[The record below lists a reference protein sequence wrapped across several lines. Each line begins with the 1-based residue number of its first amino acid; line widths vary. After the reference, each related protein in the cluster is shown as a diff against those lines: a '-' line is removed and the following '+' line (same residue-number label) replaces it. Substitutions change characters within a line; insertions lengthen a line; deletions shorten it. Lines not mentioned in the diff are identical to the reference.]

1 MTAVPLTDI
10 AAPRRIA
17 ILTNRIPPYR
27 LPVYEA
33 LLREEPAEY
42 RFFLSDPLDRSDPGV
57 PGALPVA
64 HSAGVDFTGRTVHR
78 AARTVQ
84 EETVHVPVRLPAAL
98 MRFRPDLL
106 ISGEFGLRSFTAL
119 AVARMLRVPLA
130 LSSEEIDEKGREISP
145 ARRLLRRT
153 LLPRAD
159 AFLAW
164 GKPAAEHILGRGIPP
179 DRVYLCAQA
188 VDHAS
193 WSAMAGRVD
202 RERFRSERGLKGRV
216 FLAAG
221 RLVALKGFDRFLRA
235 WAELPREVR
244 GRHTVVIVGG
254 GAEETCLRGIAR
266 EAGLHEAVF
275 GGLCAQKELAGWYA
289 AADVFVFPSLVDVW
303 GLVVNEAMACGL
315 PVLAS
320 TRAGASRGLVEGSGA
335 GELFD
340 PLDRERFASLLL
352 RWAES
357 PPSFLPETARLAASR
372 HDFAVTVS
380 AFRRCIADLSGRG
393 CGV

>member
-1 MTAVPLTDI
+1 M
-10 AAPRRIA
+10 RRIA

-33 LLREEPAEY
+33 LLREEPGKY
-42 RFFLSDPLDRSDPGV
+42 RFFLSDPLGRSDPRV
-57 PGALPVA
+57 PEVLPVV
-64 HSAGVDFTGRTVHR
+64 HSAGIDFMGRVVHR

-84 EETVHVPVRLPAAL
+84 EETVHVPVRLPPAL

-106 ISGEFGLRSFTAL
+106 ISGEFGLRSIAAL
-119 AVARMLRVPLA
+119 AVARRLGVPLA
-130 LSSEEIDEKGREISP
+130 LSSEEIDETGKAVSL
-145 ARRLLRRT
+145 ARRLLRRM

-164 GKPAAEHILGRGIPP
+164 GIPAADYLLGRGIPP

-193 WSAMAGRVD
+193 WSRMAGRVD
-202 RERFRSERGLKGRV
+202 RERFRSDRGLKGRV

-221 RLVALKGFDRFLRA
+221 RLVARKGFDWFLRA
-235 WAELPREVR
+235 WAALPQEAR
-244 GRHTVVIVGG
+244 GRHSVAIVGG
-254 GAEETCLRGIAR
+254 GEERERLRAIAR
-266 EAGLHEAVF
+266 ESGLPDVVF
-275 GGLCAQKELAGWYA
+275 GGPCDREELAGWYA

-320 TRAGASRGLVEGSGA
+320 NRAGASRGLVEGSGA

-340 PLDRERFASLLL
+340 PLDRERFTFLLL

-357 PPSFLPETARLAASR
+357 PPPFSPDDARRAASR
-372 HDFAVTVS
+372 HDFGETVS
-380 AFRRCIADLSGRG
+380 AFRRCIADLSRRGGRA
-393 CGV
+393 